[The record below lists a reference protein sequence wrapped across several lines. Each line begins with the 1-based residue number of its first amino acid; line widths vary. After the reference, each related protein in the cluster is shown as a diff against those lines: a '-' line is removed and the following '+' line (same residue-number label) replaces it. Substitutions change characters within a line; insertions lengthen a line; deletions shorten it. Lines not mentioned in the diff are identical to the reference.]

1 MLWLTRA
8 QNFGKEAILKISG
21 GSDDKQVILK
31 QQKMASEEEEEARYR
46 AMVEFIGSF
55 PTVSSPPVDIS
66 EMADGVAIFE
76 ALSEM

>member
-1 MLWLTRA
+1 VVVVTQA
-8 QNFGKEAILKISG
+8 SHFETT
-21 GSDDKQVILK
+21 
-31 QQKMASEEEEEARYR
+31 MASEEEEEARYR

>member
-1 MLWLTRA
+1 MVLVTQA
-8 QNFGKEAILKISG
+8 SHFETT
-21 GSDDKQVILK
+21 
-31 QQKMASEEEEEARYR
+31 MASEEEEEARYR

>member
-1 MLWLTRA
+1 VVV
-8 QNFGKEAILKISG
+8 SG
-21 GSDDKQVILK
+21 DTSYFETTT
-31 QQKMASEEEEEARYR
+31 MASEQEEEEEARYR

>member
-1 MLWLTRA
+1 VVVVTQA
-8 QNFGKEAILKISG
+8 SHFETT
-21 GSDDKQVILK
+21 
-31 QQKMASEEEEEARYR
+31 MASEEEEEARYR

-55 PTVSSPPVDIS
+55 PTVSSPPADIS

>member
-1 MLWLTRA
+1 MTQA
-8 QNFGKEAILKISG
+8 SHFETT
-21 GSDDKQVILK
+21 
-31 QQKMASEEEEEARYR
+31 MASEEEEEARYR

>member
-1 MLWLTRA
+1 MVVVTQA
-8 QNFGKEAILKISG
+8 SHFETT
-21 GSDDKQVILK
+21 
-31 QQKMASEEEEEARYR
+31 MASEEEEEARYR

>member
-1 MLWLTRA
+1 MVVVTQA
-8 QNFGKEAILKISG
+8 SHFETT
-21 GSDDKQVILK
+21 
-31 QQKMASEEEEEARYR
+31 MASEEEEARYR